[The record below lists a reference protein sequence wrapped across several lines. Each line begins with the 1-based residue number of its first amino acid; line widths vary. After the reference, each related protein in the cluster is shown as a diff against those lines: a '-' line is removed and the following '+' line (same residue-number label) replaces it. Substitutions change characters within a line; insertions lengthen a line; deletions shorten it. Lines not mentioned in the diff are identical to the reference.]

1 MKTSAIRGGL
11 GMIIVIT
18 MFSNIKTQITHV
30 ILFKF
35 KYEQYHNRL
44 KIKKIVAWSIKSVE
58 WPAKDSCKQ
67 KDISRT

>member
-1 MKTSAIRGGL
+1 MGEKKKTLNMKNSAIRGGL

-35 KYEQYHNRL
+35 K
-44 KIKKIVAWSIKSVE
+44 
-58 WPAKDSCKQ
+58 
-67 KDISRT
+67 